1 MTTLN
6 QIGSQLSELEGVKAL
21 TDVTGFGLL
30 GHLTE
35 LCEGSGV
42 SATIDSTKVPR
53 LPNTDHYIAQD
64 CSPGGT
70 DRNFESYG
78 HNISPLTDSQ
88 RALLC
93 DPQTS
98 GGLLVAVT
106 PEGLEAFGKA
116 TAELNLESFG
126 HLTETTQPLI
136 TVN

>member
-1 MTTLN
+1 M
-6 QIGSQLSELEGVKAL
+6 
-21 TDVTGFGLL
+21 
-30 GHLTE
+30 
-35 LCEGSGV
+35 
-42 SATIDSTKVPR
+42 PR

>member
-1 MTTLN
+1 MFFPN
-6 QIGSQLSELEGVKAL
+6 AVIDFSK
-21 TDVTGFGLL
+21 
-30 GHLTE
+30 
-35 LCEGSGV
+35 V
-42 SATIDSTKVPR
+42 SR
-53 LPNTDHYIAQD
+53 LPNADHYIAQD

-78 HNISPLTDSQ
+78 HKVSSLNDAQ

-106 PEGLEAFGKA
+106 PEGLEAFSKA
-116 TAELNLESFG
+116 TAELSLESFG
-126 HLTETTQPLI
+126 QLTETTQPLI